1 MTTPGWLLLR
11 AQVLAVI
18 VGLVSCLWLDDVR
31 AAENG
36 KADVVLRNGKI
47 YTADPARSIRQAIA
61 FTGNSIVAVGDDAK
75 VAPLIGPKTEVIDL
89 GGKLVLPGLIDTHVH
104 PIEGPVDGAKCSLA
118 DVDVKPPTLEA
129 LKPVIQKCL
138 DKEREGADDW
148 FEAVQLYN
156 YDFKATAQDLDKI
169 EEKRPLVLWGND
181 GHTAWV
187 NSRGLDLLGV
197 NAETRDPDDGKIDR
211 EASGAPT
218 GLFIDGAVDLVENK
232 IRAPIIEEQASLTGA
247 VLKKMSAYGITSL
260 MDARVGPM
268 GEAVWRQLYRSGKLR
283 MRVRMAIS
291 VDHPN
296 DDSDK
301 MVAQLVET
309 SKEDNVDPN
318 FLRAGVVKVFADGV
332 MEYPSQTAALLS
344 PYLDAD
350 GKPTKYAWR
359 SSIFVPN
366 ASPSW
371 SRSSTPQAS
380 QCISMPSAT
389 ERCGRALMLLPPP
402 ARRMA
407 TRTTATQIAHLQLVD
422 PDDFPRFKALG
433 VIADFQLLWAQR
445 EPVDRRALEPY
456 LGPDRYRYLYPA
468 GSLHAAGAMII
479 GGSDWDVSSYNPFCA
494 FQTAVTRRGEKN
506 QEQETGEKEQKKTH
520 LTSKSAILLTTAVD
534 AYTINAAFA
543 MKQDTTTGSLEVGK
557 RADLIVVD
565 RDIFT
570 VDPDTIADTKVLKTY
585 LDGRLVYTAPENGT
599 SRMQRCDEIYD

>member
-1 MTTPGWLLLR
+1 
-11 AQVLAVI
+11 VLAVI

-31 AAENG
+31 AAEDG
-36 KADVVLRNGKI
+36 RADVVLRNGKI

-260 MDARVGPM
+260 MDAQVGPM

-350 GKPTKYAWR
+350 GKPTKTLGKLYFCPERFAQLVTKLDAKGLAVHIHAIGDR
-359 SSIFVPN
+359 AVR
-366 ASPSW
+366 ASLD
-371 SRSSTPQAS
+371 AF
-380 QCISMPSAT
+380 AAA
-389 ERCGRALMLLPPP
+389 RA
-402 ARRMA
+402 ANGDKDNRHS
-407 TRTTATQIAHLQLVD
+407 IAHLQLVD

-445 EPVDRRALEPY
+445 DPSTQGLESY

-468 GSLHAAGAMII
+468 GSLHAAGATII

-494 FQTAVTRRGEKN
+494 FQTAALRGITDMTRCLLM
-506 QEQETGEKEQKKTH
+506 TH
-520 LTSKSAILLTTAVD
+520 SGHPAPGAKLASTACHPRRS
-534 AYTINAAFA
+534 N
-543 MKQDTTTGSLEVGK
+543 
-557 RADLIVVD
+557 
-565 RDIFT
+565 
-570 VDPDTIADTKVLKTY
+570 
-585 LDGRLVYTAPENGT
+585 
-599 SRMQRCDEIYD
+599 

>member
-1 MTTPGWLLLR
+1 
-11 AQVLAVI
+11 VLAVI

-31 AAENG
+31 AAEDG

-260 MDARVGPM
+260 MDAQVGPM
-268 GEAVWRQLYRSGKLR
+268 GEAVWRQLYRSGQLR

-350 GKPTKYAWR
+350 GKPTKTLGKLYFCPERFAQLVTKLDAKGLAVHIHAIGDR
-359 SSIFVPN
+359 AVR
-366 ASPSW
+366 ASLD
-371 SRSSTPQAS
+371 AF
-380 QCISMPSAT
+380 AAA
-389 ERCGRALMLLPPP
+389 RA
-402 ARRMA
+402 ANGDKDNRHS
-407 TRTTATQIAHLQLVD
+407 IAHLQLVD
-422 PDDFPRFKALG
+422 PDDFSLFKALG
-433 VIADFQLLWAQR
+433 VTADFQLLWAQR
-445 EPVDRRALEPY
+445 DPWTQGRETYA
-456 LGPDRYRYLYPA
+456 GHHRYRYLYPA

-494 FQTAVTRRGEKN
+494 FQTAVTRRCEKN
-506 QEQETGEKEQKKTH
+506 QEQECGEKEPLNLEEK
-520 LTSKSAILLTTAVD
+520 IPLTTAVD
-534 AYTINAAFA
+534 AYTINAAIA
-543 MKQDTTTGSLEVGK
+543 LKQEKITGSLEVGK

>member
-31 AAENG
+31 AAEDG

-260 MDARVGPM
+260 MDAQVGPM

-350 GKPTKYAWR
+350 GKPTKTLGKLY
-359 SSIFVPN
+359 FVPN

-371 SRSSTPQAS
+371 CTKLDVQGLAVHIHAIGDRAVRAS
-380 QCISMPSAT
+380 LDAFAAA
-389 ERCGRALMLLPPP
+389 RA
-402 ARRMA
+402 ANGDKDNRHS
-407 TRTTATQIAHLQLVD
+407 IAHLQLVD

-445 EPVDRRALEPY
+445 DPSTQGGLEPY

-468 GSLHAAGAMII
+468 GSLDAAGAMII

-494 FQTAVTRRGEKN
+494 FQTAGLRDVATKRNK
-506 QEQETGEKEQKKTH
+506 
-520 LTSKSAILLTTAVD
+520 
-534 AYTINAAFA
+534 
-543 MKQDTTTGSLEVGK
+543 K
-557 RADLIVVD
+557 RALNIKEADSADHGGRRLHHQCRLRLEAGYDHRQSRGRQARRFD
-565 RDIFT
+565 R
-570 VDPDTIADTKVLKTY
+570 
-585 LDGRLVYTAPENGT
+585 G
-599 SRMQRCDEIYD
+599 

>member
-31 AAENG
+31 AAEDG

-211 EASGAPT
+211 DASGAPT

-232 IRAPIIEEQASLTGA
+232 IRAPIIEEQASLTGRCA
-247 VLKKMSAYGITSL
+247 EK
-260 MDARVGPM
+260 DVG
-268 GEAVWRQLYRSGKLR
+268 VWHYL
-283 MRVRMAIS
+283 
-291 VDHPN
+291 
-296 DDSDK
+296 
-301 MVAQLVET
+301 
-309 SKEDNVDPN
+309 
-318 FLRAGVVKVFADGV
+318 ADGRSSGADGRGGV
-332 MEYPSQTAALLS
+332 AAALS
-344 PYLDAD
+344 ERQATHARAHGDFR
-350 GKPTKYAWR
+350 R
-359 SSIFVPN
+359 SS
-366 ASPSW
+366 
-371 SRSSTPQAS
+371 
-380 QCISMPSAT
+380 
-389 ERCGRALMLLPPP
+389 
-402 ARRMA
+402 
-407 TRTTATQIAHLQLVD
+407 
-422 PDDFPRFKALG
+422 
-433 VIADFQLLWAQR
+433 
-445 EPVDRRALEPY
+445 
-456 LGPDRYRYLYPA
+456 
-468 GSLHAAGAMII
+468 
-479 GGSDWDVSSYNPFCA
+479 
-494 FQTAVTRRGEKN
+494 
-506 QEQETGEKEQKKTH
+506 
-520 LTSKSAILLTTAVD
+520 
-534 AYTINAAFA
+534 
-543 MKQDTTTGSLEVGK
+543 
-557 RADLIVVD
+557 
-565 RDIFT
+565 
-570 VDPDTIADTKVLKTY
+570 
-585 LDGRLVYTAPENGT
+585 
-599 SRMQRCDEIYD
+599 

>member
-1 MTTPGWLLLR
+1 M
-11 AQVLAVI
+11 
-18 VGLVSCLWLDDVR
+18 
-31 AAENG
+31 
-36 KADVVLRNGKI
+36 
-47 YTADPARSIRQAIA
+47 
-61 FTGNSIVAVGDDAK
+61 
-75 VAPLIGPKTEVIDL
+75 
-89 GGKLVLPGLIDTHVH
+89 
-104 PIEGPVDGAKCSLA
+104 
-118 DVDVKPPTLEA
+118 
-129 LKPVIQKCL
+129 
-138 DKEREGADDW
+138 
-148 FEAVQLYN
+148 
-156 YDFKATAQDLDKI
+156 
-169 EEKRPLVLWGND
+169 LWGND

-260 MDARVGPM
+260 MDAQVGPM

-350 GKPTKYAWR
+350 GKPTKTLGKLYFCPERFAQLVTKLDAKGLAVHIHAIGDR
-359 SSIFVPN
+359 AVR
-366 ASPSW
+366 ASLD
-371 SRSSTPQAS
+371 AF
-380 QCISMPSAT
+380 AAA
-389 ERCGRALMLLPPP
+389 RA
-402 ARRMA
+402 ANGDKDNRHS
-407 TRTTATQIAHLQLVD
+407 IAHLQLVD

-445 EPVDRRALEPY
+445 DPSTQGLEPY

-468 GSLHAAGAMII
+468 GSLDAAGAMII

-506 QEQETGEKEQKKTH
+506 QEQESGEKEQEKDALNIKE
-520 LTSKSAILLTTAVD
+520 AILLTTAVD

-543 MKQDTTTGSLEVGK
+543 LKQDTTTGSLEVGK